1 MTAVKGMASLP
12 PDILAMLEDVPE
24 LSEMEAEIREAD
36 VDMEKDPEF
45 VGGYLKASFVED
57 LYQIMAARNLTKSDL
72 AKLLGKSKQ
81 YVGRVL
87 NERGNFTLESIA
99 EFACAL
105 DMRVALLLHEPGE
118 RTAVL
123 PAATKP
129 RALTRF
135 RKCHQASTHLSK
147 QESTHGGHLAA

>member
-1 MTAVKGMASLP
+1 MSVEKN
-12 PDILAMLEDVPE
+12 DISIPEDIQEMLRDVPE
-24 LSEMEAEIREAD
+24 AHELIEWFREAD

-45 VGGYLKASFVED
+45 VGGYLKARFVED

-105 DMRVALLLHEPGE
+105 DMRVALWLHEPGK
-118 RTAVL
+118 RTEVL
-123 PAATKP
+123 PAVTKP
-129 RALTRF
+129 HALTRF
-135 RKCHQASTHLSK
+135 RKCHLANSHFTK